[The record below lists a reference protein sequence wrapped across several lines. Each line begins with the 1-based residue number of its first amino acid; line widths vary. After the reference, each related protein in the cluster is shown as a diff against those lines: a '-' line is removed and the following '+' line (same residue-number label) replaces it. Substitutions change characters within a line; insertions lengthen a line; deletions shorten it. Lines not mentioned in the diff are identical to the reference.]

1 MNPVNFRPIYNN
13 INFCIQNRQSP
24 VSFTANKD
32 SCKFTLIKKLSN
44 DRELN
49 KLLLRCGNNTEEIIK
64 KSLKNYI
71 NGGYTADFYDLKDR
85 YGEETGYVISIPKS
99 LLQSIK
105 IDKTYVWGSKF
116 KSTKD
121 EYPGFNFG
129 QCIAQSNGIRIHKKI
144 EGTPSGM
151 TYDTGGMF
159 PEARSHCISNA
170 IFDEKQN
177 MEYEEHIKRLEKLSE
192 NQQCFD
198 DFASNIMK
206 MSEIYMFDPFPNNV
220 LVDVDNG
227 RLNII
232 DPTTKENSIKFQ
244 CHGNHLS
251 GMLLSLFD
259 PRYVKKQ
266 RFQVRKPDGIP
277 SETNPEHVATRKKVL
292 KNCLIAAKKCGMSFE
307 KNPYEPTSA
316 NYHYAD
322 LEYLFKIAG
331 ISESDT
337 AKILELAKGENNDA
351 FFEFVKSL

>member
-129 QCIAQSNGIRIHKKI
+129 QCIAK
-144 EGTPSGM
+144 
-151 TYDTGGMF
+151 
-159 PEARSHCISNA
+159 
-170 IFDEKQN
+170 
-177 MEYEEHIKRLEKLSE
+177 
-192 NQQCFD
+192 
-198 DFASNIMK
+198 
-206 MSEIYMFDPFPNNV
+206 
-220 LVDVDNG
+220 
-227 RLNII
+227 
-232 DPTTKENSIKFQ
+232 
-244 CHGNHLS
+244 
-251 GMLLSLFD
+251 
-259 PRYVKKQ
+259 
-266 RFQVRKPDGIP
+266 
-277 SETNPEHVATRKKVL
+277 
-292 KNCLIAAKKCGMSFE
+292 
-307 KNPYEPTSA
+307 
-316 NYHYAD
+316 
-322 LEYLFKIAG
+322 
-331 ISESDT
+331 
-337 AKILELAKGENNDA
+337 
-351 FFEFVKSL
+351 